1 LDKIDIGKKGLLSL
15 AAPFIRQEETA
26 MNKNKVYPIYFVYG
40 ALALYIALF
49 VIPSVIGIGYSF
61 TDWSAYSDKL
71 KFVGFDNFKM
81 IFSSDEDYLDII
93 TNTLKFTFV
102 TTVLKNLLGLIL
114 ALLLTKSIKF
124 LNFHRGIMFMPS
136 VLSTL
141 IIGMIFK
148 SILDP
153 SGGLLNTFLRAVGL
167 DFLAGKWLVTSE
179 LAFGSVM
186 AVDIWRGTG
195 YIMTIL
201 IAGILSISGTYYE
214 AASIDGANGLQ
225 KFRFITFP
233 LLLPTLATTTVL
245 NIIYGLKVFDMIYAL
260 TNGGPGKTTTEVL
273 YTAVFKRFGT
283 GQYAAGT
290 ALSSVMFV
298 FMVIIGTFMIKI
310 MTKNEVVE

>member
-1 LDKIDIGKKGLLSL
+1 
-15 AAPFIRQEETA
+15 
-26 MNKNKVYPIYFVYG
+26 MNKNKIYPIYFVYG

-71 KFVGFDNFKM
+71 KFVGLDNFKM
-81 IFSSDEDYLDII
+81 IFSSDEDYLAII
-93 TNTLKFTFV
+93 TNTLKFTFI
-102 TTVLKNLLGLIL
+102 TTILKNILGLIL
-114 ALLLTKSIKF
+114 ALLLTKSIKL

-153 SGGLLNTFLRAVGL
+153 SGGLLNTFLRSVGL

>member
-1 LDKIDIGKKGLLSL
+1 
-15 AAPFIRQEETA
+15 
-26 MNKNKVYPIYFVYG
+26 MNKNKVYPIYFTFG
-40 ALALYIALF
+40 ALILYAVLF
-49 VIPSVIGIGYSF
+49 VIPSLIGIGYSF

-71 KFVGFDNFKM
+71 HFVGLDNFKLV
-81 IFSSDEDYLDII
+81 FSSDEAYLAII
-93 TNTLKFTFV
+93 ANTLKFTV
-102 TTVLKNLLGLIL
+102 ITTVLKNVLGLVL
-114 ALLLTKSIKF
+114 AILLTKSIKL
-124 LNFHRGIMFMPS
+124 LNFHRGVMFMPS

-153 SGGLLNTFLRAVGL
+153 SGGLLNTFLRAIGL
-167 DFLAGKWLVTSE
+167 GAFAGKWLVTSE

-201 IAGILSISGTYYE
+201 IAGILSISTTYYE
-214 AASIDGANGLQ
+214 AASIDGANGFQ
-225 KFRFITFP
+225 KFRYITFP

-245 NIIYGLKVFDMIYAL
+245 NVIYGLKVFDMIYAL

-273 YTAVFKRFGT
+273 YTAVFKKFGT
-283 GQYAAGT
+283 GQYAVGT
-290 ALSSVMFV
+290 ALSSVMFI
-298 FMVIIGTFMIKI
+298 FMVVIGFFMIRI

>member
-1 LDKIDIGKKGLLSL
+1 
-15 AAPFIRQEETA
+15 
-26 MNKNKVYPIYFVYG
+26 MNKKKVYPIYFVFG
-40 ALALYIALF
+40 ALLLYIVLF
-49 VIPSVIGIGYSF
+49 VIPGLIGIGYSF
-61 TDWSAYSDKL
+61 TDWSAYSDQL
-71 KFVGFDNFKM
+71 HFIGLDNFKLV
-81 IFSSDEDYLDII
+81 FSSEEDYMAII
-93 TNTLKFTFV
+93 TNTLKFTLI
-102 TTVLKNLLGLIL
+102 TTILKNVLGLIL
-114 ALLLTKSIKF
+114 ALLLTKSIRF

-153 SGGLLNTFLRAVGL
+153 SGGLLNTFLRALGL

-201 IAGILSISGTYYE
+201 IAGILSISTTYYE
-214 AASIDGANGLQ
+214 AGSIDGANGFQ
-225 KFRFITFP
+225 KFRYITFP

-245 NIIYGLKVFDMIYAL
+245 NVIYGLKVFDMIYAL

-273 YTAVFKRFGT
+273 YTAVFKKFGT
-283 GQYAAGT
+283 GQYAVGT

-298 FMVIIGTFMIKI
+298 FMAVIGVFMIQI
-310 MTKNEVVE
+310 MTKDEVVE

>member
-1 LDKIDIGKKGLLSL
+1 
-15 AAPFIRQEETA
+15 
-26 MNKNKVYPIYFVYG
+26 MNKKKVYPIYFVFG
-40 ALALYIALF
+40 ALLLYIVLF
-49 VIPSVIGIGYSF
+49 VIPGVIGIGYSF

-71 KFVGFDNFKM
+71 NFVGFDNFKLV
-81 IFSSDEDYLDII
+81 FSADEDYMAII
-93 TNTLKFTFV
+93 INTLKFTFI
-102 TTVLKNLLGLIL
+102 TTILKNVLGLIL

-153 SGGLLNTFLRAVGL
+153 AGGLLNTFLRSVGL
-167 DFLAGKWLVTSE
+167 DFLAGKWLVTTQ

-201 IAGILSISGTYYE
+201 IAGILSISTTYYE
-214 AASIDGANGLQ
+214 AASIDGANGFQ
-225 KFRFITFP
+225 KFRYITFP

-283 GQYAAGT
+283 GQYAVGT
-290 ALSSVMFV
+290 ALSSVMFLFMVVIGV
-298 FMVIIGTFMIKI
+298 FMIRI
-310 MTKNEVVE
+310 MTKDEVVE